1 MPRCEI
7 AKNKIAKI
15 TRTYFGDKTQIF
27 APKKNQ
33 LFGKWLAEIMPI
45 GCKRPNNQSIN
56 KSFTHLI
63 FSGLKRLKHLN
74 FSGCRQLTDKCL
86 EIVTGKK

>member
-1 MPRCEI
+1 MKSQKIKLKKLHVHILETKR
-7 AKNKIAKI
+7 KNLHQQK
-15 TRTYFGDKTQIF
+15 
-27 APKKNQ
+27 PQ

-56 KSFTHLI
+56 KFFTHLI

-74 FSGCRQLTDKCL
+74 LSGCRQLTDKCL
-86 EIVTGKK
+86 EIVTGK